1 MDIHTR
7 KITSTPDSLVSN
19 GKFNFGTFNKPFN
32 NLNPLDADCFIIPV
46 PKMIKNLRLK
56 EWQAYE
62 MGNNDFFVFT
72 VLYKAKSIALAQFI
86 VYDKINKKKYLYEKI
101 VPTWS
106 IKLPSSLSSSSGE
119 YKDKNFFIRYNNDII
134 NGNLNIKIRMNG
146 FKTLPDSEA
155 EFTGIYD
162 FAKWE
167 PLVVSMPF
175 SKRKG
180 MYSHKCL
187 MPMTGSL
194 IIGDQNVDFN
204 KKESFMII
212 DDHKGYYPY
221 SSFYDWVTG
230 IKNDV
235 KGNISGFNLTHNQV
249 INKEQYNENCLW
261 INGKISLLPPVL
273 FSRPQ
278 GPDMEWIIKDNY
290 GKVDIRFIPEVYGKV
305 DINMFFLKTYYRGPL
320 GEFYGF
326 IKDSSGVKHP
336 VDDFFGM
343 GEEKKLRM

>member
-1 MDIHTR
+1 MNEYSR
-7 KITSTPDSLVSN
+7 KISPTPEHLVSKGN
-19 GKFNFGTFNKPFN
+19 FNFGTFSKPFDV
-32 NLNPLDADCFIIPV
+32 LNPLDADCFAIPV
-46 PKMIKNLRLK
+46 PKIVKNFRLK

-62 MGNNDFFVFT
+62 MGNNDYFIFT

-86 VYDKINKKKYLYEKI
+86 IYDKINKKKYLYEKI
-101 VPTWS
+101 IPTWF

-119 YKDKNFFIRYNNDII
+119 YKDKNLFIQYNNSII
-134 NGNLNIKIRMNG
+134 DGNLNIKIRVNG
-146 FKTLPDSEA
+146 FKGLPDSEA
-155 EFTGIYD
+155 EFNGHYNFDEWKPI
-162 FAKWE
+162 
-167 PLVVSMPF
+167 VVSMPF
-175 SKRKG
+175 SKKRG

-187 MPMTGSL
+187 MPMTGNLL
-194 IIGDQNVDFN
+194 IGENKINFN

-221 SSFYDWVTG
+221 SSYYDWVTG
-230 IKNDV
+230 IKNDG

-249 INKEQYNENCLW
+249 INKEKYNENCLW

-278 GPDMEWIIKDNY
+278 GPDMEWTIKDEY

-305 DINMFFLKTYYRGPL
+305 DINLFFLKTYYRGPL
-320 GEFYGF
+320 GKFYGF
-326 IKDSSGVKHP
+326 IKDSSGVKYP

-343 GEEKKLRM
+343 GEEKRLRM